1 MWDGVADI
9 MQPSF
14 QKLQREIYS
23 MKFALIVAALSLT
36 GLAILAQTAVAEQV
50 FRNTAT
56 DEVLDVD
63 RSARRGGRN
72 TLAVKKFMETGV
84 DAYVEVAGCLPL
96 GEAIFAESCSGC
108 HGAVGEGKIGPALND
123 SIWIYSKNKTDKGI
137 FETIFGGAKGLMAA
151 HGQDIELDDLLKLIA
166 WVRHLQKDDVTN
178 AEWLTA
184 EQKKTFKSFDVQ
196 RWKEM
201 ERPAAEKQ
209 QCAIP
214 SK

>member
-1 MWDGVADI
+1 MRA
-9 MQPSF
+9 
-14 QKLQREIYS
+14 LQRENLP
-23 MKFALIVAALSLT
+23 MKFALLVSALTFTALS
-36 GLAILAQTAVAEQV
+36 ILAQTAAAEQV
-50 FRNTAT
+50 FRSTAT
-56 DEVLDVD
+56 DEILDVD
-63 RSARRGGRN
+63 GTARRGGRN
-72 TLAVKKFMETGV
+72 TPAVRKFMETGV

-96 GEAIFAESCSGC
+96 GEAIFVEACSGC

-123 SIWIYSKNKTDKGI
+123 SVWIYSKNKTDKGI
-137 FETIFGGAKGLMAA
+137 FETIFGGAKGLMAG

-178 AEWLTA
+178 AEWLTV

-196 RWKEM
+196 RWKET